1 MGATD
6 QGADPSTLPYQG
18 WSLVAMASFCFL
30 LPLIAAV
37 VGAILAGPS
46 QDRRALAGLGCF
58 ALGLVVTVGTA
69 RLWTSRLH
77 AKENQHG

>member
-1 MGATD
+1 
-6 QGADPSTLPYQG
+6 
-18 WSLVAMASFCFL
+18 MASFYFL

-37 VGAILAGPS
+37 IGATLAGPS
-46 QDRRALAGLGCF
+46 QDSRALAGLGCF
-58 ALGLVVTVGTA
+58 ALGLVATAATA